1 MKRNTKYAKVVSTML
16 ILNLLLAPIF
26 GYADEGDTATVEV
39 KGKIFVQPPCH
50 INNDKDIKYEFGKV
64 VVSDVG
70 TDKTKIAHDL
80 KFVCDYSPTAQLF
93 LTVTSQ
99 NPVPSITNAI
109 AVNDSGLGV
118 AFFNASYNDTEVD
131 INSPIKITDGT
142 IMSLTAQ
149 LINYK
154 PGTELKTGA
163 FSASVILET
172 SFP

>member
-1 MKRNTKYAKVVSTML
+1 MKKHVRIFSTLM
-16 ILNLLLAPIF
+16 IINLVLVPLF
-26 GYADEGDTATVEV
+26 CYADQGDTATVEV

-50 INNDKDIKYEFGKV
+50 INNDKDIKYEFGQV

-70 TDKTKIAHDL
+70 TDKAKIVHDL

-93 LTVTSQ
+93 LTVTSP
-99 NPVPSITNAI
+99 NVIPSITNAI
-109 AVNDSGLGV
+109 AVNDSGLGI
-118 AFFNASYNDTEVD
+118 AFFNASYNGTEVD

-154 PGTELKTGA
+154 PGSELKTGA
-163 FSASVILET
+163 FSASAILET

>member
-1 MKRNTKYAKVVSTML
+1 MKKYKIFFYVLMIFNFTLISFFVNAK
-16 ILNLLLAPIF
+16 
-26 GYADEGDTATVEV
+26 EGDTAVVEV

-50 INNDKDIKYEFGKV
+50 INNDKDIKYEFGQV

-70 TDKTKIAHDL
+70 TNKAEITHDL

-93 LTVTSQ
+93 LTVKSP
-99 NPVPSITNAI
+99 NSIPSITNAI
-109 AVNDSGLGV
+109 AVNDSGLGI

-131 INSPIKITDGT
+131 MNSPIKITDGT

>member
-1 MKRNTKYAKVVSTML
+1 MKKYKIFFYILMMFNFTLMSFFVNAK
-16 ILNLLLAPIF
+16 
-26 GYADEGDTATVEV
+26 EGDTAVVEV
-39 KGKIFVQPPCH
+39 KGKVFVQPPCH
-50 INNDKDIKYEFGKV
+50 INNDKDIKYEFGQV

-70 TDKTKIAHDL
+70 TNKAEITQDL
-80 KFVCDYSPTAQLF
+80 KFVCDYSPSAQLF
-93 LTVTSQ
+93 LTVKSQ
-99 NPVPSITNAI
+99 NSIPSITNAI
-109 AVNDSGLGV
+109 AVNDSGLGI

-131 INSPIKITDGT
+131 MNSPIKITDGT
-142 IMSLTAQ
+142 LMSLTAQ